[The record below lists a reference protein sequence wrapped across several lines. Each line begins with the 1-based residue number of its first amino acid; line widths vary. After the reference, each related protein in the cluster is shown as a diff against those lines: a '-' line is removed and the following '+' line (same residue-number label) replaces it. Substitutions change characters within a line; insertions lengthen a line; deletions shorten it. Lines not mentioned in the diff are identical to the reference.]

1 MYLAPSGAIFRE
13 ATNQGSGGNN
23 KQTSSSLFNNFPSS
37 PLSSPTSAYLSGVGV
52 AGSGGGSRIHED
64 DLEAEIAFRYAVQRI
79 NRDRNILPNTTLVYD
94 IAYVGKD
101 DSFHAAK
108 RACGLINRGA
118 LAIFGPNDDR
128 IGVHVQSVC
137 DAVDIPHLESRLH
150 NLNSGKEFSIN
161 LHPGAYSKAQSLRV
175 LIAYLNWT
183 QIGVIYEDDISKCTV
198 DGMFWDVL
206 LSGSCYH
213 LSTHTHLSNARSD
226 RSSGAGEA
234 AVEQE
239 HAVHLPE
246 NQSGAL

>member
-213 LSTHTHLSNARSD
+213 LSTHTLIKR
-226 RSSGAGEA
+226 
-234 AVEQE
+234 
-239 HAVHLPE
+239 
-246 NQSGAL
+246 

>member
-1 MYLAPSGAIFRE
+1 M
-13 ATNQGSGGNN
+13 
-23 KQTSSSLFNNFPSS
+23 SSSSS
-37 PLSSPTSAYLSGVGV
+37 HTFQTLGNLAASGNYLSGVGGGV
-52 AGSGGGSRIHED
+52 GGGSRIHED

-94 IAYVGKD
+94 IQYVGKD

-161 LHPGAYSKAQSLRV
+161 LHPGAFSKAQSLRV
-175 LIAYLNWT
+175 LIAFLNWT
-183 QIGVIYEDDISKCTV
+183 QIGVIYEDDISESNSEIFVFFKRKNYLNI
-198 DGMFWDVL
+198 L
-206 LSGSCYH
+206 L
-213 LSTHTHLSNARSD
+213 TFT
-226 RSSGAGEA
+226 
-234 AVEQE
+234 
-239 HAVHLPE
+239 
-246 NQSGAL
+246 